1 MSFKISAT
9 ARKTFFPQML
19 ILYSAWSYLRRK
31 TKGGKKGTFSFW
43 TEECKLLDYL
53 NSQEKNELV
62 HQELLFNTSY
72 AFYLFGI
79 PKWYMHLLTHI
90 SVSFYEDIP
99 TISLRNMVYF
109 KMFTELH
116 IIQTWMH
123 CSCSFLKSPH

>member
-1 MSFKISAT
+1 M
-9 ARKTFFPQML
+9 
-19 ILYSAWSYLRRK
+19 
-31 TKGGKKGTFSFW
+31 KGEKKATFSFW

-62 HQELLFNTSY
+62 HQEFLFNTSY

-79 PKWYMHLLTHI
+79 CKWYMHLLTHI
-90 SVSFYEDIP
+90 SVSFYEDIS

-116 IIQTWMH
+116 TIQT
-123 CSCSFLKSPH
+123 